1 MTKTCFFFFR
11 NPLKVSSV
19 RCSTSLSTSL
29 QSFSGGGGGGGSF
42 GLDKTKKK
50 LCQYQVALYTKI
62 KHTICTYSFIN
73 ATILSAVLSFTSK
86 ANSPSLI
93 IKTIS
98 QILCQFFPN
107 QTRELTLQVSTQT
120 QM

>member
-50 LCQYQVALYTKI
+50 LCQYQFTLYTKI

-86 ANSPSLI
+86 ANSPSLV
-93 IKTIS
+93 IKKIS

-107 QTRELTLQVSTQT
+107 QTRQLTLQVSTQT

>member
-42 GLDKTKKK
+42 GLDKTKN

-62 KHTICTYSFIN
+62 KRTICTYSFIN

-86 ANSPSLI
+86 ANSPSLM

-98 QILCQFFPN
+98 QILCQFFPH
-107 QTRELTLQVSTQT
+107 QTRQLTLQVSTQT